1 MIVSFTD
8 VSLTQMT
15 GITQKIIVFCSTTEQ
30 QAEVYT
36 KAKAD
41 PDYTR
46 VYRSYFGSKV
56 RRRKDCEF
64 TVLSAEDFL
73 AQC

>member
-1 MIVSFTD
+1 MLVSFTD
-8 VSLTQMT
+8 VSLSKMT
-15 GITQKIIVFCSTTEQ
+15 GVTQKVIVFCSSAEQ

-41 PDYTR
+41 LDYNR
-46 VYRSYFGSKV
+46 VYRSQFGSKV

-64 TVLSAEDFL
+64 TELSAEEFL